1 MWGCNIRQ
9 ICGPNLWAT
18 VTLTFLSFSDLKAKR
33 RKHMG
38 LGSLQELAAGILLA
52 SQKDFSSCKL
62 KLMERQMYFN

>member
-1 MWGCNIRQ
+1 M
-9 ICGPNLWAT
+9 